1 MENKSYPVADVML
14 ESLNHIDYLSRKI
27 KDSQLAA
34 LENWRSADCVRKA
47 TEKAVIKEI
56 AYMEAAFNAGKS
68 GQYQS
73 YEDFHTQFMMEKETP
88 LNKDVSV
95 KRAYGKSGTKSKTP
109 PGAHCEE
116 A

>member
-47 TEKAVIKEI
+47 TEKAVIKEVSF
-56 AYMEAAFNAGKS
+56 MEAAFNAGKS
-68 GQYQS
+68 GQYKS

-88 LNKDVSV
+88 PKKEVSV
-95 KRAYGKSGTKSKTP
+95 KRGYRKRRT
-109 PGAHCEE
+109 
-116 A
+116 